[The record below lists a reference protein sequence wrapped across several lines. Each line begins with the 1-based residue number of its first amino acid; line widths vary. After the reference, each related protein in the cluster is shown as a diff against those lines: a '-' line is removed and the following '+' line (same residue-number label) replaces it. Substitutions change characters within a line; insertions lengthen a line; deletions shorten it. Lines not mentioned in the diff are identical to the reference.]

1 MRESRWNSGR
11 ELVQRKRRAETSKT
25 NAAWA
30 SHPSRIVV
38 ADVLTAV
45 FRRGERSSRN
55 CTRKSAM
62 HRCSPEACAS
72 GLRFSASILLEEGFL
87 RRPQSPGT
95 GTLDMRRISPGD
107 SLSRKSPA
115 TLNPC
120 RNRFRTSH
128 AFDCKHFAAAEK
140 LTQRQTAAPLCKN
153 CGAAKLPVERKGKVY
168 FYSVGTRREKLAG
181 CAWHDWR
188 RGRAAPV
195 PTRAR
200 VLTARLSL
208 RGLPYNTP
216 DDCASSRNA
225 AGETSEP
232 GDRGNA
238 RGRL

>member
-1 MRESRWNSGR
+1 
-11 ELVQRKRRAETSKT
+11 
-25 NAAWA
+25 
-30 SHPSRIVV
+30 
-38 ADVLTAV
+38 
-45 FRRGERSSRN
+45 
-55 CTRKSAM
+55 M

-72 GLRFSASILLEEGFL
+72 GLRFSASILLGRGISEEAAK
-87 RRPQSPGT
+87 PGHRHT
-95 GTLDMRRISPGD
+95 GHAPNSPGD

-181 CAWHDWR
+181 CPWHDWR

-216 DDCASSRNA
+216 
-225 AGETSEP
+225 
-232 GDRGNA
+232 
-238 RGRL
+238 